1 MQTIGIFGYILQ
13 KGDCNSNDILLTD
26 YLDKTAIKRL
36 NNGGKVLLSLKKGTL
51 KDEYGGNLAIGFP
64 VSFGIHRGLM
74 DKHLIH

>member
-1 MQTIGIFGYILQ
+1 MQTIGILGISYRKEIV
-13 KGDCNSNDILLTD
+13 NSNDILLTD

-64 VSFGIHRGLM
+64 VSLEYIV
-74 DKHLIH
+74 D